1 MNIETAQRLLEY
13 RKANGYSQEE
23 LAEKIG
29 VSRQAIS
36 KWERS
41 ESSPDTDNLIALSKL
56 YGVTIDEL
64 IHGNDKPKKA
74 EKAEPVSDDSGTES
88 VEGNGSSE
96 EKKKT
101 DNVHIGWDGIH
112 IESKNGD
119 NVHVGGGYGV
129 HVESGNDEWKHF
141 YDNDKE
147 NIKKAAMPRRNP
159 QLHALIPLTILL
171 VYLIMGF
178 IFPRSW
184 AVGWILFLLIPII
197 ETAITA
203 FRTKNP
209 MRFAYP
215 VLAAAIFLFEGMVF
229 HVWHPTW
236 IIFLTIPIYY
246 LVCDAF
252 RRGRELKEDDYPEY
266 QNASDGTYYQPPG
279 TDVTL
284 HDQRARAHRAG
295 STVAKVVIA
304 IVSAITIIAVVAIIS
319 VFGWLGGVSG
329 SGGFISGIVDIVDSA
344 IGDSS
349 WSYDNWE
356 AYAVGNGEVIP
367 QGITQL
373 SVDWI
378 NGNVTVQYYDG
389 DTIAFSEPE
398 QEKTDYQLRWL
409 VVGNELKI
417 KFCKSGLNQLK
428 NNNFRNKE
436 LTIYLPIGFSF
447 NEMDI
452 DTVSA
457 NIDIKGITADTLDL
471 DAVSGNITVSG
482 EFTEINAD
490 CVSGNIIADG
500 TFTNLS
506 ADTVSG
512 YGDVTALNKPNK
524 MKLDTVSGFFKVTV
538 PEDISGFTVNYDTV
552 SGNASVN
559 DFEIKMPE
567 KHMIVYGDGSARID
581 FDSVSGNIEIR
592 KAK

>member
-74 EKAEPVSDDSGTES
+74 ERSEAAADEVNTET
-88 VEGNGSSE
+88 VENNGSSAE
-96 EKKKT
+96 SPKS

-112 IESKNGD
+112 VESKSGD
-119 NVHVGGGYGV
+119 KVHIGGGYGV
-129 HVESGNDEWKHF
+129 HVESGNEDWKNF
-141 YDNDKE
+141 YSQDKE
-147 NIKKAAMPRRNP
+147 NIKKAAMPPRNP
-159 QLHALIPLTILL
+159 QLHALIPITILL
-171 VYLIMGF
+171 FYLIIGF
-178 IFPRSW
+178 IFPRGW
-184 AVGWILFLLIPII
+184 AVGWILFLFIPII
-197 ETAITA
+197 ETGITA

-209 MRFAYP
+209 MHFAYP
-215 VLAAAIFLFEGMVF
+215 VLATAIFLFEGMVF

-236 IIFLTIPIYY
+236 IVFLTIPIYY

-252 RRGRELKEDDYPEY
+252 RRGRKLKEDDYSEY
-266 QNASDGTYYQPPG
+266 QQASDGTYYQPPG
-279 TDVTL
+279 ADVTL
-284 HDQRARAHRAG
+284 HDQRAHSHRYG
-295 STVAKVVIA
+295 SNIAKVFIA
-304 IVSAITIIAVVAIIS
+304 IISAITIIAVVAIIS
-319 VFGWLGGVSG
+319 TFSWLGGMSG
-329 SGGFISGIVDIVDSA
+329 NGFISGIVDIVDSA
-344 IGDSS
+344 VGNSS

-356 AYAVGNGEVIP
+356 AYTVGNGDVAP

-398 QEKTDYQLRWL
+398 QVNSDHQLRWL

-417 KFCKSGLNQLK
+417 KFCKSGLKWQK
-428 NNNFRNKE
+428 NNDFRNKE
-436 LTIYLPIGFSF
+436 LTIYLPNGFSF
-447 NEMDI
+447 NEMNM

-457 NIDIKGITADTLDL
+457 NIDLKSITANAVNIDT
-471 DAVSGNITVSG
+471 VSGNITVSG
-482 EFTEINAD
+482 EFTEIDAD
-490 CVSGNIIADG
+490 CVSGNILVDG
-500 TFTNLS
+500 AFANIS

-512 YGDVTALNKPNK
+512 YGDIIALSKPNK
-524 MKLDTVSGFFKVTV
+524 MEMETVSGIYRVTV
-538 PEDISGFTVNYDTV
+538 PADISGFTVKYDTV

-559 DFEIKMPE
+559 DFEVKMPE
-567 KHMIVYGDGSARID
+567 KRMIVYGDGSARID

>member
-41 ESSPDTDNLIALSKL
+41 ESSPDTDNLIALSNL

-74 EKAEPVSDDSGTES
+74 ESVSNNSNAEN
-88 VEGNGSSE
+88 VENNGSSAE
-96 EKKKT
+96 NKKS

-129 HVESGNDEWKHF
+129 HVESGNEDWKHF
-141 YDNDKE
+141 YDKDKE

-252 RRGRELKEDDYPEY
+252 RRGKELKEDDYPEY
-266 QNASDGTYYQPPG
+266 QQASDGTYYQPPG
-279 TDVTL
+279 ADVTL
-284 HDQRARAHRAG
+284 HDHRVRAHRAG
-295 STVAKVVIA
+295 STVTKVVIA

-329 SGGFISGIVDIVDSA
+329 GGSFISGLFNSVPYST
-344 IGDSS
+344 
-349 WSYDNWE
+349 WSNGNDTKYT
-356 AYAVGNGEVIP
+356 AGNGEVSAA
-367 QGITQL
+367 GITQL
-373 SVDWI
+373 SI
-378 NGNVTVQYYDG
+378 NWVSDSVTVEYYDG
-389 DTIAFSEPE
+389 NTISFSEPE
-398 QEKTDYQLRWL
+398 HSDLDYALRYL
-409 VVGNELKI
+409 VDGNELKI
-417 KFCKSGLNQLK
+417 NYCKSGLKWTLGALRDK
-428 NNNFRNKE
+428 D
-436 LTIYLPIGFSF
+436 LTVYLPKGLVLD
-447 NEMDI
+447 E
-452 DTVSA
+452 
-457 NIDIKGITADTLDL
+457 IDIETISADVALNGLTAKEIELN
-471 DAVSGNITVSG
+471 AISGNINAFGSFTNINVETVSG
-482 EFTEINAD
+482 GAE
-490 CVSGNIIADG
+490 IIALTKPTSMD
-500 TFTNLS
+500 FE
-506 ADTVSG
+506 TVSG
-512 YGDVTALNKPNK
+512 R
-524 MKLDTVSGFFKVTV
+524 MKVYI
-538 PEDISGFTVNYDTV
+538 PEDISGFTVTYDSV
-552 SGNASVN
+552 SGGASVN
-559 DFEIKMPE
+559 DFEVSMPQS
-567 KHMIVYGDGSARID
+567 KTYKYGDGSTRID
-581 FDSVSGNIEIR
+581 FESVSGNIEIK